1 MSESS
6 GEATNRESESPER
19 KQLEA
24 TIRNL
29 EVENRELKQEI
40 FDHYEWSRQQQK
52 KVITELECLRSISIA
67 YRILDFF
74 RRQIERSTGAS
85 RNALEVETEKTKVSL
100 VLAPQGSVQHVRHQ
114 LHECSEQDHKLFE
127 VILVANDVDP
137 IFLEDSPMPE
147 DLKIVKVP
155 PEKVTSARVRLG
167 FGQASGEILGY
178 LDEQSSLLSSALR
191 SVAFFFQRNP
201 TIQVTHVP
209 TLCGT
214 SSGWV
219 LCETP
224 ARIDFISAWER
235 STPSLSNFFFR
246 RKAFEIVHGVDT
258 RIEEAWEYATI
269 LRLLRLY
276 PSRLNPAAVRLCLS
290 DIAENLSGSSS
301 MEAARQRVRELLQKD
316 FWKTEWIRQGLSH
329 EISQL
334 RAKAFHRLG
343 PKLWFPS
350 PTGSSP
356 GNSGKHQTLPQ
367 LPRCPVTEQQ
377 VDRFLFTLVG
387 TGKTEPESYGVFLHT
402 ASQVAAITQFTG
414 KSELPSAG
422 DVLSIGQ
429 SRARGA
435 DDWTFARL
443 SGLGIEEALKRIP
456 PTSVRSQDLKVRTA
470 EQAYAGQLALAA
482 HKLSEFPRRIL
493 DFPSHLPW
501 AVSWKKG
508 VPDSTAEIVVAEGW
522 EIWLKT
528 ADFGGF
534 IQTVFGEI
542 KLGDDERLF
551 DAIHLPALIQT
562 SGRPRY
568 LLRILANLLRWNG
581 LLVITTPNLDSAQL
595 NLFGP
600 AWCHWD
606 PSQNAFVFSVH
617 ALRELMRHCGFQE
630 VVMKT
635 FSNPDWTMASLGRFL
650 AATEREG
657 KAEALSSEIHKS
669 SRQQSLAVEICAQA
683 EKPLLGD
690 CILGVFSKV
699 Y

>member
-6 GEATNRESESPER
+6 GEAANREGTSPEQ

-29 EVENRELKQEI
+29 EVENRELKQQI
-40 FDHYEWSRQQQK
+40 FDHYEWSRQHEK
-52 KVITELECLRSISIA
+52 KLLTELECLRSISIE
-67 YRILDFF
+67 YRILNFL

-100 VLAPQGSVQHVRHQ
+100 VIAPRGSVQQVRDL
-114 LHECSEQDHKLFE
+114 LHECSKQDHKLFE
-127 VILVANDVDP
+127 VILVANDDDP
-137 IFLEDSPMPE
+137 MLPEDSPMPE
-147 DLKIVKVP
+147 DLKIVRVP
-155 PEKVTSARVRLG
+155 REKVISARVRLG
-167 FGQASGEILGY
+167 FDKASGEILGY
-178 LDEQSSLLSSALR
+178 LDEQTSLLSSALR

-209 TLCGT
+209 TLCVT

-219 LCETP
+219 LRETP
-224 ARIDFISAWER
+224 VRVDFLLAWKR
-235 STPSLSNFFFR
+235 STPGLSNFFFR
-246 RKAFEIVHGVDT
+246 RKAFEIVHGVDN

-290 DIAENLSGSSS
+290 EIAENLSGNSST
-301 MEAARQRVRELLQKD
+301 EAAKQRVRELLQKD

-334 RAKAFHRLG
+334 RGRAFHRLG
-343 PKLWFPS
+343 PKLWFPAR
-350 PTGSSP
+350 TGSLP
-356 GNSGKHQTLPQ
+356 GNSGEYEPLSGLPC
-367 LPRCPVTEQQ
+367 CPMTEQQ
-377 VDRFLFTLVG
+377 VDRFLFTLAG
-387 TGKTEPESYGVFLHT
+387 TCKTEPESYGVFLHSV
-402 ASQVAAITQFTG
+402 SQVAAIARFTG
-414 KSELPSAG
+414 KSELSSAG

-429 SRARGA
+429 SRARGT
-435 DDWTFARL
+435 DDWTFARV
-443 SGLGIEEALKRIP
+443 SGIEARLKRMAQ
-456 PTSVRSQDLKVRTA
+456 TVVRLQDHKARTA
-470 EQAYAGQLALAA
+470 EQAYEGQLALAA
-482 HKLSEFPRRIL
+482 NQLPESPRRIL

-522 EIWLKT
+522 ETWLKT
-528 ADFGGF
+528 ADFGRF
-534 IQTVFGEI
+534 NQTDFGDI
-542 KLGDDERLF
+542 KLADDERLF

-562 SGRPRY
+562 SDRPRY

-600 AWCHWD
+600 AWCHWA
-606 PSQNAFVFSVH
+606 PSQNVFVYSVR
-617 ALRELMRHCGFQE
+617 ALRELMRYCGFQE
-630 VVMKT
+630 VVTKT

-650 AATEREG
+650 AATEEEG
-657 KAEALSSEIHKS
+657 KAETLSSDIRKS
-669 SRQQSLAVEICAQA
+669 RRQHSLAIEICAKVG
-683 EKPLLGD
+683 KPLRGD
-690 CILGVFSKV
+690 CIFGVFSKL